1 MRKRPFI
8 IPAALIALGVLG
20 ASLVWPVVGVV
31 AVGISVVVFAF
42 LGVAHA
48 YDTPRRTYRSKH
60 LAPPKSPHD
69 GPDLPLAA

>member
-1 MRKRPFI
+1 MRKRPYI
-8 IPAALIALGVLG
+8 IPAAIIAIGVLG
-20 ASLVWPVVGVV
+20 ASFAWPVVGVV
-31 AVGISVVVFAF
+31 AVGVSVVVFAF

-48 YDTPRRTYRSKH
+48 YDRPRRSYRSKQ